1 MLAIKKTRGRNMRI
15 TTGLGVLTGLAFVGG
30 PADATTSITQSL
42 SVSMTI
48 TAQCIFTSTTPT
60 LAFASNGVLTANVDA
75 TATVS
80 VQCTNSLP
88 FNIGLDAGT
97 TTGGTTTTRLMA
109 GGSSET
115 IQYKLF
121 QDANHMTNWGNTIGT
136 DTNSLTGTGAAV
148 NYTIYGRV
156 APQSTPSAS
165 SYTDT
170 VTITVTY

>member
-1 MLAIKKTRGRNMRI
+1 MRM

-30 PADATTSITQSL
+30 PACATTSITQNL
-42 SVSMTI
+42 AVSMTI
-48 TAQCIFTSTTPT
+48 TAQCIFTSSTPT
-60 LAFASNGVLTANVDA
+60 LSFPSNGVLTSNVDA

-88 FNIGLDAGT
+88 FQIGLDAGT
-97 TTGGTTTTRLMA
+97 GGGTTTTRLMA

-115 IQYKLF
+115 IQYKLY
-121 QDANHMTNWGNTIGT
+121 QDANHTINWGNTLNS
-136 DTNSLTGTGAAV
+136 DTASKTGTGASV
-148 NYTIYGRV
+148 DYTIYGRV
-156 APQSTPSAS
+156 PPQSTPSAS